1 MKLITILIPAYN
13 EEEVLHQLYQR
24 LSRVVNK
31 IPNYRFEMLFL
42 NDGSTDRTLSIIK
55 ELRGKDS
62 RVSYVDLSRNFGKET
77 AMLAGFD
84 YTQGDALIIIDADL
98 QDPPELIPQMIE
110 LWEQGYDDVFA
121 KRNSRT
127 GETWFKK
134 WTSKMFY
141 RILQKV
147 SRINIEEDTGDF
159 RLLDKRCVIALR
171 KMRETQRYTKG
182 MFSWI
187 GFNKKEI
194 MFDRDPRAAGNT
206 KWNYSK
212 LMDLAIEGIT
222 SFTTFPLRLSSFFGF
237 TVSLLAFLYIIFIVF
252 KTLFFG
258 EEITGYPSTMSVI
271 LFLGGIQMLS
281 LGVIGEYLGRIFNE
295 TKNRPLY
302 FINDYNGQ
310 RGSGLPEYEVLES
323 LEVEREYQLNE

>member
-13 EEEVLHQLYQR
+13 EEEVLYQLYYR
-24 LSRVVNK
+24 LNEVINK
-31 IPNYRFEMLFL
+31 IENYRFEMLFL
-42 NDGSTDRTLSIIK
+42 NDGSTDRTLPIIK
-55 ELRGKDS
+55 ELREQDP

-84 YTQGDALIIIDADL
+84 YAEGDALIIIDADL

-110 LWEQGYDDVFA
+110 LWEEGYDDVFA
-121 KRNSRT
+121 KRRSRT

-134 WTSKMFY
+134 WTSKTFY

-194 MFDRDPRAAGNT
+194 MFDRDPRAAGDT

-222 SFTTFPLRLSSFFGF
+222 SFTTFPLRISSFFGF
-237 TVSLLAFLYIIFIVF
+237 LVSFLAFLYILFIVF
-252 KTLFFG
+252 KTIFFG

-302 FINDYNGQ
+302 FINDYNGE
-310 RGSGLPEYEVLES
+310 RKNILSRFES
-323 LEVEREYQLNE
+323 LEDEREYQLSEKK

>member
-84 YTQGDALIIIDADL
+84 YTRGDALIIIDADL